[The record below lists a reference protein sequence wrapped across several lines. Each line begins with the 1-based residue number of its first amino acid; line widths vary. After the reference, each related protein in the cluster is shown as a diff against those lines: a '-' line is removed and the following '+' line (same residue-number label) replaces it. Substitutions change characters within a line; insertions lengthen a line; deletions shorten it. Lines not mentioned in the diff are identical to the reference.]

1 MPARI
6 RRDGCSG
13 WILIRGGDMPQ
24 YLIACVGIEQAVR
37 QARTKRR
44 TRVFVELIITAALAV
59 STAIALTAV
68 SIGIARA
75 ALLMQ

>member
-13 WILIRGGDMPQ
+13 WILIRGVDMPQ

-37 QARTKRR
+37 HARTKRR

>member
-13 WILIRGGDMPQ
+13 WILIRGVDMPQ
-24 YLIACVGIEQAVR
+24 YLIACVGIEQ
-37 QARTKRR
+37 
-44 TRVFVELIITAALAV
+44 AV